1 MSLMVPAFLFPL
13 ALYASPAAPPLL
25 SAEAPPARPAFSCVA
40 AAEARAAIVRHKLA
54 DPSPALRAMARR
66 TQAEPLRSRL
76 CRMEEQFVY
85 EMALLR
91 RDGKVVRVYVDAQDG
106 RTQIPGPR

>member
-1 MSLMVPAFLFPL
+1 MNSMVPAFLFPL
-13 ALYASPAAPPLL
+13 ALYAAPVAPPLL
-25 SAEAPPARPAFSCVA
+25 SAEAPAARPAFSCVA

-54 DPSPALRAMARR
+54 DPSSALRAMARR
-66 TQAEPLRSRL
+66 AQAEPLRSRL

>member
-1 MSLMVPAFLFPL
+1 MMAMFSAFLFPL
-13 ALYASPAAPPLL
+13 ALHVSPAAPPLV

-66 TQAEPLRSRL
+66 AQAEPLRSRL

>member
-1 MSLMVPAFLFPL
+1 MFWAFLFPL
-13 ALYASPAAPPLL
+13 ALSAPSAAPPLL
-25 SAEAPPARPAFSCVA
+25 PVEAPPARPALACVA
-40 AAEARAAIVRHKLA
+40 AAETRAAIVRHKLA
-54 DPSPALRAMARR
+54 DPSPALRALARR
-66 TQAEPLRSRL
+66 GQAEPLRSRL
-76 CRMEEQFVY
+76 CRMEDRFVY